1 MATLQAISGSLLLA
15 EAYYVELLAEY
26 IDDLVSGKLN
36 PESGKKIVCLNR
48 LIRAL
53 SWDTADEVNDD
64 TTSELYV
71 LLLQAIA
78 PYSGTVI
85 TVNPDVIIPTNPII
99 YDPSTEYRTP
109 LIITAADFELDAT
122 TYNNTDLEGLNQFV
136 VFLNG
141 VRYLIPGIDFNYI
154 PAGGIELVE
163 QIYDGQQIILI
174 F

>member
-36 PESGKKIVCLNR
+36 PESGKKLVCLNR

-64 TTSELYV
+64 DTTAIYE

-78 PYSGTVI
+78 PYSGTTL
-85 TVNPDVIIPTNPII
+85 TVDPDVVIPTNPIV

-109 LIITAADFELDAT
+109 LIITVADFEVNGT
-122 TYNNTDLEGLNQFV
+122 TYNNTDLEGLNQFLV
-136 VFLNG
+136 YQNG
-141 VRYLIPGIDFNYI
+141 VRYLIPGVDFNYI
-154 PAGGIELVE
+154 ADGGIELVE
-163 QIYDGQQIILI
+163 QIYDGQAIVLI

>member
-15 EAYYVELLAEY
+15 NAYYVELLAKY
-26 IDDLVSGKLN
+26 IDDLSSGKLN
-36 PESGKKIVCLNR
+36 PESGKKVVCLNR

-64 TTSELYV
+64 TTTALYE

-78 PYSGTVI
+78 PYSGSTL
-85 TVNPDVIIPTNPII
+85 TVNPNVVIPTNPII
-99 YDPSTEYRTP
+99 YDPSGEYRTP
-109 LIITAADFELDAT
+109 LIITASDFEPNGT
-122 TYNNTDLEGLNQFV
+122 TYNNVDLVGLNQFM

-154 PAGGIELVE
+154 PAGGIELTE